1 MKLKLDWYCAGVII
15 GASNATGLLMLC
27 IGFRGSK
34 KEMEEKKSKENTGK
48 VRPSKLWI
56 TTTTVNLFQ

>member
-15 GASNATGLLMLC
+15 GARNGTGLLLLC
-27 IGFRGSK
+27 IGFCGSK
-34 KEMEEKKSKENTGK
+34 KEMEEKISKENKGK

-56 TTTTVNLFQ
+56 TTTIVNLIH